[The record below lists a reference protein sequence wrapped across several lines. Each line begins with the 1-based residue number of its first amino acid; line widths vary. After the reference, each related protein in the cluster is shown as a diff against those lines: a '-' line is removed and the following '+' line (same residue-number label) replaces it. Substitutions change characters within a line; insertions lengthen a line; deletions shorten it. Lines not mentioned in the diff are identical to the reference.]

1 MLQVTR
7 KLLLALMLTPFGV
20 CVGQNSY
27 GVDLVSCAKGAMVIS
42 LKVAPEHFT
51 LAETEKL
58 ARTTVDQHRSRCSI
72 IRVVITTDEK
82 IVRTVMVELYLEGG
96 DPYPS
101 VQRVSRT
108 VETASIA
115 D

>member
-7 KLLLALMLTPFGV
+7 NLLLALMLMSVSGV
-20 CVGQNSY
+20 CADQNPY
-27 GVDLVSCAKGAMVIS
+27 GDDLVSCAKGAMVIS

-72 IRVVITTDEK
+72 IRVVITTHEK

-96 DPYPS
+96 DPYPD
-101 VQRVSRT
+101 VQ
-108 VETASIA
+108 
-115 D
+115 